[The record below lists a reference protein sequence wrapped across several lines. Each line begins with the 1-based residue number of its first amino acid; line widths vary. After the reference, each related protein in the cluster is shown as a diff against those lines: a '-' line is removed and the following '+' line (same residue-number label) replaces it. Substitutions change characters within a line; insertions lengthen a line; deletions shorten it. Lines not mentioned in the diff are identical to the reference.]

1 MPRPPPFCLL
11 NGWLPVFTWCPH
23 NKANRQ
29 RTPHPI
35 PTTLPLHHYKRHRH
49 STACHQRKY
58 ETRPCRYNIQPNRRF
73 SCHSKKQDMSLP
85 LLSHTDSLA
94 SGPECY
100 PNFKHPWIWTAEW
113 MGMASKR
120 GVMYV
125 CICMFVASLLNKC
138 AHKYVCTWSQ
148 QSKTWRLLIPAGP
161 TWVPWSSCTWL
172 VSTKSAMILRAL
184 EGKPSTAYTAL

>member
-1 MPRPPPFCLL
+1 MKHGHAGTTSSLTAASAVTQKNKTCHYLFFVRFFLCSPLFHIAPRSLRS
-11 NGWLPVFTWCPH
+11 NH
-23 NKANRQ
+23 D
-29 RTPHPI
+29 
-35 PTTLPLHHYKRHRH
+35 
-49 STACHQRKY
+49 TA
-58 ETRPCRYNIQPNRRF
+58 
-73 SCHSKKQDMSLP
+73 
-85 LLSHTDSLA
+85 HTDSLA